1 MSHLVSAL
9 MSEHGAEPFCF
20 VHGTPSD
27 VRGAKDPGKYGHPWL
42 DLFTGE
48 RWWCVQ
54 QIESPAE
61 AEKEAASA

>member
-1 MSHLVSAL
+1 MSHLVRAL
-9 MSEHGAEPFCF
+9 MDSGAAPHCF

-27 VRGAKDPGKYGHPWL
+27 VRGKQDPNKYAHPWL

-54 QIESPAE
+54 QSESPAE

>member
-1 MSHLVSAL
+1 MSRLIRAL
-9 MSEHGAEPFCF
+9 MEEHGAEPFCF

-27 VRGAKDPGKYGHPWL
+27 VRGAKDAGKYGHPWL
-42 DLFTGE
+42 DLFTGD
-48 RWWCVQ
+48 RWWCIQ